1 MLSNKEVLVFMITVN
16 KKNILAISGSTR
28 KNSTNYYLIKAIE
41 ALTKDIF
48 EITIFESIAGLPH
61 FNPDCST
68 EKIPK
73 EIIAFR
79 KLILNADAV
88 IICTPEYAHGVPG
101 TLKNAI
107 DWTVSTNEFYQKPT
121 ALITASTDGKYAH
134 GALLEILNAIEA
146 KNVNNHQL
154 IIQFAKTKVNAD
166 NTITDEGTL
175 NDVLKLIKSVQQTLL
190 HEVEIKK

>member
-1 MLSNKEVLVFMITVN
+1 MAAVN
-16 KKNILAISGSTR
+16 KKNILAICGSTR

-41 ALTKDIF
+41 VLTKDIF
-48 EITIFESIAGLPH
+48 KITIFESIAALPH
-61 FNPDCST
+61 FNPDCNT
-68 EKIPK
+68 ENVPV
-73 EIIAFR
+73 EVIAFR

-107 DWTVSTNEFYQKPT
+107 DWTVSTNEFSQKPT

-134 GALLEILNAIEA
+134 GALLEILNTIEA
-146 KNVNNHQL
+146 KNADNHQL

-166 NTITDEGTL
+166 NTITDAATL
-175 NDVLKLIKSVQQTLL
+175 SDVVKLIKGIQQTLL
-190 HEVEIKK
+190 DEGEIKK